1 MVAQHFL
8 ITTDFSTYADEALDY
23 AIALASKLQ
32 ARLTLL
38 HVIHSVPLWVEGDMG
53 RALPDVYL
61 RQLEAQVQQGLEQR
75 QQRIQAAGVQGNILM
90 VHGVPFQR
98 IIDLA
103 RDQQVDLIIMG
114 THGRTGLQ
122 HLLLGSV
129 AEKVVR
135 LAPCSVLI
143 VRQTSGATGQ

>member
-1 MVAQHFL
+1 MSTQHFL
-8 ITTDFSTYADEALDY
+8 VPTDFSAYADQALDY
-23 AIALASKLQ
+23 AIALAGKLP

-38 HVIHSVPLWVEGDMG
+38 HVVHSVPLWVEGDMG

-61 RQLEAQVQQGLEQR
+61 RQLEAQAQQELEQR
-75 QQRIQAAGVQGNILM
+75 QQRLQAAGVQGTILL
-90 VHGVPFQR
+90 VHGMPFQR

-103 RDQQVDLIIMG
+103 RDQQIDLIIMG

-122 HLLLGSV
+122 HVLLGSV

-135 LAPCSVLI
+135 LAPCPVLI
-143 VRQTSGATGQ
+143 VRQPAGMGSQ

>member
-1 MVAQHFL
+1 MSTQHFL
-8 ITTDFSTYADEALDY
+8 VPTDFSTYADQALDY
-23 AIALASKLQ
+23 AIALAGKLP

-38 HVIHSVPLWVEGDMG
+38 HVVHSVPLWVEGDMG

-61 RQLEAQVQQGLEQR
+61 RQLEAQAQQELEQR
-75 QQRIQAAGVQGNILM
+75 QQRLQAAGVQGTILL
-90 VHGVPFQR
+90 VHGMPFQR

-103 RDQQVDLIIMG
+103 RDQQIDLIIMG

-122 HLLLGSV
+122 HVLLGSV

-135 LAPCSVLI
+135 LAPCPVLI
-143 VRQTSGATGQ
+143 VRQPAGMGSQ